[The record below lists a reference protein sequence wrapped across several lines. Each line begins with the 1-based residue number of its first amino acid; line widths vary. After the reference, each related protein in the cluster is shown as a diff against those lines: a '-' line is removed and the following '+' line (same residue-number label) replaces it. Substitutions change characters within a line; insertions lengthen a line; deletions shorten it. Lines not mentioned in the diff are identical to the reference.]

1 MFLPQQ
7 VHHRH
12 CLRDALPN
20 IPLPFSVLCW
30 NVYKKNREDGR
41 FAAFVQSHQA
51 DLLLFQ
57 EANFKNG
64 DACRVDGYS
73 YDAAAN
79 IRYKEN
85 NYGVLTA
92 SRAVAEET
100 KAYLSKHRELFF
112 ATHKSLLI
120 SRYRLENGDRLLVVN
135 VHAINFRED
144 RAYVEEKSRIL
155 TFLENYDGA
164 LLIAGDFNA
173 WSRSRSKQL
182 LQTAK
187 RLGMKRVPFRKSEP
201 VKAVFGN
208 HLDFIFYRKLKLLAH
223 EVPDDGG
230 ISDHRPLFAKF
241 DIL

>member
-1 MFLPQQ
+1 MFVPQQ
-7 VHHRH
+7 VHHSH
-12 CLRDALPN
+12 CLSDASQTLS
-20 IPLPFSVLCW
+20 LPFSVLCW
-30 NVYKKNREDGR
+30 NVYKKNRENGQ
-41 FAAFVQSHQA
+41 FLAFVQSHRA

-57 EANFKNG
+57 EASFKNG
-64 DACRVDGYS
+64 DACMVEGYS

-85 NYGVLTA
+85 NFGVLTA
-92 SRAVAEET
+92 SQAVAEET

-120 SRYRLENGDRLLVVN
+120 SRYRLANGDVLLVVN
-135 VHAINFRED
+135 VHAINFREE

-164 LLIAGDFNA
+164 LLVAGDFNA

-187 RLGMKRVPFRKSEP
+187 RLGMKRVPFGKNDP
-201 VKAVFGN
+201 VKSVFGN
-208 HLDFIFYRKLKLLAH
+208 QLDFIFYRKLKLLSY

-230 ISDHRPLFAKF
+230 ISDHHPLYAKF